1 MAANARAS
9 RPAGARSDIESLLSY
24 RLLVVANLLSRS
36 QLLRF
41 GPVAAISLAEWRTLV
56 LVNTFGP
63 LSVKS
68 LARHAGLDFGQT
80 SRLVS
85 RMFDGGLIEKQRGDD
100 ARSVILSLTAS
111 GRALHRRLW
120 NVAMRCNDD
129 FLHSLSESS
138 RKGLLAALD
147 TLTAVAKAS
156 LKSRRRSASP
166 RS

>member
-1 MAANARAS
+1 MATSARAS
-9 RPAGARSDIESLLSY
+9 RPTGSKSGIESLLSY

-36 QLLRF
+36 QLLSF

-85 RMFDGGLIEKQRGDD
+85 RMFDGGLIEKERGED
-100 ARSVILSLTAS
+100 ARSVILSLTAP

-120 NVAMRCNDD
+120 GVAMRCNDD
-129 FLHSLSESS
+129 FLLSLSNSS
-138 RKGLLAALD
+138 RKGLLTALD

-156 LKSRRRSASP
+156 LKSRRSSRSS